1 MKQLILILIILT
13 AGYVCHAQLRPPVQT
28 DTLEIISVKYNYM
41 DIDKENWPCQFIY
54 KSTTGFNICG
64 QEFRIVDVVNNFSEI
79 EFTLSDASAK
89 NEQRYKLLYSEDER
103 FITYGKKVKTKT
115 IIFSKY
121 EFECID
127 YSSRQ
132 DNLPSGTNGTGTS
145 EENIS
150 FNLVEIKPSFMGG
163 DANTFSKWV
172 NDRLVYPA
180 IAKENGVQGKVTL
193 QFTIN
198 TDGILSNVKVLR
210 GVDPSLDKEA
220 VRVVSMSPKWT
231 PGSTK
236 GQAVSVTYTFPVV
249 FHLGSESR
257 SDN

>member
-79 EFTLSDASAK
+79 KFTLSDASAK

-198 TDGILSNVKVLR
+198 TDGTLSNVKVLR

-231 PGSTK
+231 PGK
-236 GQAVSVTYTFPVV
+236 QRDRAVKVTYTFPVI
-249 FHLGSESR
+249 FQLR
-257 SDN
+257 

>member
-41 DIDKENWPCQFIY
+41 DIDKENWPCRFIY

-64 QEFRIVDVVNNFSEI
+64 QEFKIVDVASGFLAI
-79 EFTLSDASAK
+79 EFTLSDASAQNGK
-89 NEQRYKLLYSEDER
+89 RYKLMYFEEDGEIP
-103 FITYGKKVKTKT
+103 FGKTIKTKT

-121 EFECID
+121 EFKCVDYYSQKDNNID
-127 YSSRQ
+127 ENMES
-132 DNLPSGTNGTGTS
+132 S
-145 EENIS
+145 EEAIP
-150 FNLVEIKPSFMGG
+150 FKLVEEEPSFMGG

-172 NDRLVYPA
+172 NERLVYPE
-180 IAKENGVQGKVTL
+180 IAKENGVQGRVTL

-198 TDGILSNVKVLR
+198 TDGSVSDVKVLS

-231 PGSTK
+231 PGK
-236 GQAVSVTYTFPVV
+236 QRGQAVSVTLTFPVI
-249 FHLGSESR
+249 FQLR
-257 SDN
+257 

>member
-1 MKQLILILIILT
+1 M
-13 AGYVCHAQLRPPVQT
+13 
-28 DTLEIISVKYNYM
+28 
-41 DIDKENWPCQFIY
+41 
-54 KSTTGFNICG
+54 
-64 QEFRIVDVVNNFSEI
+64 
-79 EFTLSDASAK
+79 
-89 NEQRYKLLYSEDER
+89 LYSEDER

-198 TDGILSNVKVLR
+198 TDGTLSNVKVLR

-249 FHLGSESR
+249 FHLGSESH